1 MKKILFMLTAMAA
14 FLLTGCEE
22 ETKQKHLDDFSLGV
36 VSDMHILP
44 GHGNDTSVKAYEA
57 ELNKL
62 YDYIGSHLTQA
73 EVNAKV
79 ETLQPVIA
87 DIVRK
92 YDNGYLY
99 GTIYVEQEETYGS
112 GKKVIAQYTL
122 HLQKEAYSYDVANL
136 KGMSKENL
144 IGAIADAIKT
154 LDGKKNL
161 TDKEVTAAFSG
172 IYKAD
177 AYPYLCGSFDVSKTT
192 DGGKTFTPVKEA
204 SFTVPEKSIF
214 YYVQPRGGSYSC
226 YQKLSTNMHKDLWNA
241 VLNCTNDKE
250 AIEVFQ
256 NCAKKYN
263 NRFTSRNLILVKST
277 DAFDSGVS
285 IPRDSINNVQLTA
298 RSPLYGWTLSW
309 RDTELYTALTDA
321 QFDIESSGL
330 CYGAT
335 PDKFIEFIKDICR
348 KYPTYSGILTIQQSS
363 DGGKTKEEVEKITLP
378 LK

>member
-1 MKKILFMLTAMAA
+1 MKKIFFMLTAMAA

-22 ETKQKHLDDFSLGV
+22 ETKQKHLDDFTLGV
-36 VSDMHILP
+36 EANMHILL
-44 GHGNDTSVKAYEA
+44 GHGNDTSVKSYEA
-57 ELNKL
+57 ELSEL
-62 YDYIGSHLTQA
+62 DEYHHLTQA
-73 EVNAKV
+73 EINSKV
-79 ETLQPVIA
+79 KGLQAEVEN
-87 DIVRK
+87 IVRK
-92 YDNGYLY
+92 YDNGYLE
-99 GTIYVEQEETYGS
+99 GTITIEQVETYGS

-122 HLQKEAYSYDVANL
+122 HLQKEAYKYDASNL

-161 TDKEVTAAFSG
+161 TDKEVIAAFSG

-214 YYVQPRGGSYSC
+214 YYVRPRGGSYSC
-226 YQKLSTNMHKDLWNA
+226 YQKLSTNMHKDLCNA
-241 VLNCTNDKE
+241 VYNCTNDKE
-250 AIEVFQ
+250 AFKVLQ
-256 NCAKKYN
+256 DSAQKYN

-277 DAFDSGVS
+277 DAFDSGISVS
-285 IPRDSINNVQLTA
+285 RDSINNVQLTA

-335 PDKFIEFIKDICR
+335 PDKFIEFVKDICR
-348 KYPTYSGILTIQQSS
+348 KYPTYSGTLTIQQSS
-363 DGGKTKEEVEKITLP
+363 DGGNTKEEVEKITLP